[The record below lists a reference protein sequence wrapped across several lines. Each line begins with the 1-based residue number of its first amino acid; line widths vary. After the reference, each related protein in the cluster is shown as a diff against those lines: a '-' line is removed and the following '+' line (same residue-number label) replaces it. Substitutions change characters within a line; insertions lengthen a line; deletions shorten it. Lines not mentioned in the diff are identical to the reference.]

1 MSRPLRVCLT
11 GVESTGK
18 TTSAQALA
26 AHVGWPWVP
35 EAARSD
41 AAVRE
46 GRTQPDDLARLGA
59 EQEESLARCNGFP
72 GVIADACPLVLELWG
87 EVVFGCCPASAF
99 RQGQAVD
106 LFLLCAPDLPWEPD
120 PLRTLPDANRR
131 WELHRLFE
139 SRLIERGWTYVV
151 LTGSG
156 PERWRAALP
165 ALSAL
170 SG

>member
-1 MSRPLRVCLT
+1 MRRPVRVCLT

-26 AHVGWPWVP
+26 AHLDWPWVP
-35 EAARSD
+35 EAARAD
-41 AAVRE
+41 AAVCA
-46 GRTQPDDLARLGA
+46 GRTQPHDLARLCAAQGR
-59 EQEESLARCNGFP
+59 SLDRLTQVP
-72 GVIADACPLVLELWG
+72 GVLSDACPLVLELWG
-87 EVVFGCCPASAF
+87 EVVFGCCPATSF
-99 RQGQAVD
+99 RHGQAVD

-120 PLRTLPDANRR
+120 PLRTMPDANRR

-139 SRLIERGWTYVV
+139 ARLLERGWAYVV
-151 LTGSG
+151 LTGTG

-165 ALSAL
+165 HLAAL